1 MATLDNRVDIDEHG
15 RIYYILYIKPFADV
29 TMKPVVFRFDTGA
42 DPCMIDIGMLLNLGY
57 TAEWV
62 LQNGEKYKVNQADKT
77 EIKNCYAVHL
87 PQVTIGK
94 HSFNNFKIVTST
106 TERLNQLMGINFIA
120 LCDWDISYKK
130 SYAEFTLI
138 KQIVGKS
145 PGDFE
150 AFLAKDED

>member
-1 MATLDNRVDIDEHG
+1 LQ
-15 RIYYILYIKPFADV
+15 K
-29 TMKPVVFRFDTGA
+29 
-42 DPCMIDIGMLLNLGY
+42 LGY
-57 TAEWV
+57 TEEWV
-62 LQNGEKYKVNQADKT
+62 LQNGEKKAVNQVNKT
-77 EIKNCYAVHL
+77 AIENCYIVHL

-94 HSFNNFKIVTST
+94 HSFSNFRVVTST

-120 LCDWDISYKK
+120 LCDWDICYKK

-150 AFLAKDED
+150 AFLAQNEE